1 MRITILAVGKL
12 KEKYLKE
19 GIEFYKRRI
28 NFYIPCELIEIND
41 VKSFRMDDI
50 IGIKDKEAD
59 KIKSYLSNT
68 DYIISLDEKGEEYTS
83 LSFSRHLQ
91 KLMNRGIK
99 ELTFI
104 IGGSY
109 GLSDK
114 IINLS
119 NEKLSLSK
127 MTFPHDLVRLIFVE
141 QLYRALTIIKN
152 EKYHH

>member
-1 MRITILAVGKL
+1 MRITILTVGKL
-12 KEKYLKE
+12 KENYLKE
-19 GIEFYKRRI
+19 GIESYKKRI
-28 NFYIPCELIEIND
+28 NFYIPCELIEISD
-41 VKSFRMDDI
+41 VKGSKMDNITI
-50 IGIKDKEAD
+50 IKNKEGE
-59 KIKSYLSNT
+59 KIKSYLSSS
-68 DYIISLDEKGEEYTS
+68 DYIISLDEKGVEYS
-83 LSFSRHLQ
+83 SISFSKHLQ

-109 GLSDK
+109 GLSDE

-119 NEKLSLSK
+119 NERLSLSK
-127 MTFPHDLVRLIFVE
+127 MTFPHDLVRLIFIE